1 MARPIKSG
9 LEYYPMD
16 SNIFHDRK
24 IKRLLVKSGAN
35 GMVVYH
41 YLISLIYGDKGY
53 YIVYD
58 AELAF
63 DIAHQ
68 LGIGLTEDAVK
79 GIIKVCI
86 ELHLFD
92 ESSITKYNILTS
104 SGIQKRYLKAKRGGV
119 IEAKYEVIAEDT
131 QVKEVI
137 MPVIAAIT
145 PIDTAVSTQIK
156 GNKRKGNKNKEKKEG
171 SERPF
176 DPYSVVLPFESDLF
190 KGAWSTWVDYKK
202 EIKKPITSAAAKLQ
216 VNKLKDVPEDVAIR
230 MINKAIESNWQTF
243 YDLADH
249 ELAELKAKETSSQA
263 ATETYPSGLA
273 KPKFVY

>member
-41 YLISLIYGDKGY
+41 YLLSMIYGDKGY
-53 YIVYD
+53 YIIYD
-58 AELAF
+58 EELAF

-68 LGIGLTEDAVK
+68 LGIGLTEDVVK
-79 GIIKVCI
+79 GIIKICI

-92 ESSITKYNILTS
+92 ENMISKYNILTS

-131 QVKEVI
+131 QVNDVV

-145 PIDTAVSTQIK
+145 PINTAVSTQIK
-156 GNKRKGNKNKEKKEG
+156 GKKRKGNKNKENKEG
-171 SERPF
+171 SERSF
-176 DPYSVVLPFESDLF
+176 DPYNVVLPFESDLF
-190 KGAWSTWVDYKK
+190 KAAWNTWVDYKK

-216 VNKLKDVPEDVAIR
+216 VDKLKDVSELVGIR
-230 MINKAIESNWQTF
+230 MINKAIESGWQSLF
-243 YDLADH
+243 KLNDH
-249 ELAELKAKETSSQA
+249 ELTDLKAKENASQA
-263 ATETYPSGLA
+263 AIETYPSGFA
-273 KPKFVY
+273 KPKLVY